1 MNENGTKRREWV
13 KNAAIV
19 FLVIMLILTFFSN
32 TIMNYSLPEVA
43 AQYIMSGS
51 ITAKIRGTGTVESG
65 DPYNIQ
71 AKETRKVESVMVKAG
86 DTVQK
91 GDVLFVLADKESEEL
106 KATQDALDAAL
117 LDFELQILSGNVSSS
132 VVNNVQNGNISSV
145 SVYQSRIV
153 AAEAEIEKWEKEI
166 EEIQLAISQLNAVQG
181 QLAVSTPD
189 TGDEEKKLAE
199 AQAAFDADTYKQAL
213 DKVAELEAKIAEC
226 DKVIEKY
233 KPENNPVIGY
243 EEEVS
248 GADVIRYPIYE
259 VSEEEYL
266 KAVANRAIYVGQ
278 RDALQP
284 QLTPEAKEN
293 YEKLEKA
300 LNEAKTNLANEQ
312 NSVTSQSNSV
322 SIQLS
327 NWNLELTDKQKK
339 LSDATA
345 AKNQLLSD
353 IAAELNLG
361 NKLEQINE
369 QREKITELEA
379 NAMGATIEAP
389 ISGTISSIN
398 LTAGQD
404 MTAGSTIATMQPE
417 GKGFTMSFSVTTE
430 QAKRLSPGIQADL
443 VNAWRYDNV
452 VVTLTKIKP
461 DPSNPAQQKLLEFD
475 VTGDVVDGQTL
486 NVSVGNKSATYDMV
500 VPNSAIREDNNG
512 KFILIVESKS
522 SPLGNRYKASRVDV
536 EILASDDTQSAISGA
551 VYGYEFVITTSNKP
565 VEAGQLIRLAEQ

>member
-13 KNAAIV
+13 KNAMIV
-19 FLVIMLILTFFSN
+19 FLTVMLLLTFFSN

-43 AQYIMSGS
+43 AQYIQSGT

-71 AKETRKVESVMVKAG
+71 AKETRTVESVLVRAG

-106 KATQDALDAAL
+106 KAAEKALEASL
-117 LDFELQILSGNVSSS
+117 LEFELQILSGNLSNS
-132 VVNNVQNGNISSV
+132 VINNVQNGRVSSV
-145 SVYQSRIV
+145 SSYQSQIV

-166 EEIQLAISQLNAVQG
+166 EDIELAISQLNALQG
-181 QLAVSTPD
+181 QLAVSSPD
-189 TGDEEKKLAE
+189 TSEEEKKLAE
-199 AQAAFDADTYKQAL
+199 AQATYDADPYKQAK
-213 DKVAELEAKIAEC
+213 DKIAELDSKIAEC

-233 KPENNPVIGY
+233 KPENNPVVGY
-243 EEEVS
+243 EEDVS
-248 GADVIRYPIYE
+248 GGDRKPIYE

-266 KAVANRAIYVGQ
+266 KAVANRSIYVGQ
-278 RDALQP
+278 R
-284 QLTPEAKEN
+284 EN
-293 YEKLEKA
+293 YLPLVTSEAEENYKKLETA
-300 LNEAKTNLANEQ
+300 LNEAKTNLANKE
-312 NSVTSQSNSV
+312 NSVNAQSNSV
-322 SIQLS
+322 SVQLT

-353 IAAELNLG
+353 IAAELNLSS
-361 NKLEQINE
+361 KMDQINE
-369 QREKITELEA
+369 QRENIAELQA

-398 LTAGQD
+398 VTAGQD
-404 MTAGSTIATMQPE
+404 MAAGSTVVTMQPE
-417 GKGFTMSFSVTTE
+417 GKGFTMSFSVTNE
-430 QAKRLSPGIQADL
+430 QAKRLSPGTQAEL
-443 VNAWRYDNV
+443 VNSWRYDDV
-452 VVTLTKIKP
+452 VVTLSKIKP
-461 DPSNPAQQKLLEFD
+461 DPSDPSQKKLLEFN
-475 VTGDVVDGQTL
+475 VTGSVVDGQTL
-486 NVSVGNKSATYDMV
+486 NVSVGDKSASYDMI

-512 KFILIVESKS
+512 KFILIVETKS

-536 EILASDDTQSAISGA
+536 EVLASDDTQSAISGA

-565 VEAGQLIRLAEQ
+565 VEAGQLIRLAD

>member
-13 KNAAIV
+13 KNAMIV
-19 FLVIMLILTFFSN
+19 FLTVMLLLTFFSN

-43 AQYIMSGS
+43 AQYIQSGT

-71 AKETRKVESVMVKAG
+71 AKETRTVESVLVRAG

-106 KATQDALDAAL
+106 KAAEKALEASL
-117 LDFELQILSGNVSSS
+117 LEFELQILSGNLSNS
-132 VVNNVQNGNISSV
+132 VINNVQNGRVSSV
-145 SVYQSRIV
+145 SSYQSQIV

-166 EEIQLAISQLNAVQG
+166 EDIELAISQLNALQG
-181 QLAVSTPD
+181 QLAVSSPD
-189 TGDEEKKLAE
+189 TSEEEKKLAE
-199 AQAAFDADTYKQAL
+199 AQAAYDADPYKQAK
-213 DKVAELEAKIAEC
+213 DKIAELDSKIAEC

-233 KPENNPVIGY
+233 KPENNPVVGY
-243 EEEVS
+243 EEDVS
-248 GADVIRYPIYE
+248 GGDRKPIYE

-266 KAVANRAIYVGQ
+266 KAVANRSIYVGQ
-278 RDALQP
+278 R
-284 QLTPEAKEN
+284 EN
-293 YEKLEKA
+293 YLPLVTSEAEENYKKLETA
-300 LNEAKTNLANEQ
+300 LNEAKTNLANKE
-312 NSVTSQSNSV
+312 NSVNAQSNSV
-322 SIQLS
+322 SVQLT

-353 IAAELNLG
+353 IAAELNLSS
-361 NKLEQINE
+361 KMDQINE
-369 QREKITELEA
+369 QRENIAELQA

-398 LTAGQD
+398 VTAGQD
-404 MTAGSTIATMQPE
+404 MAAGSTVVTMQPE
-417 GKGFTMSFSVTTE
+417 GKGFTMSFSVTNE
-430 QAKRLSPGIQADL
+430 QARRLSPGTQAEL
-443 VNAWRYDNV
+443 VNSWRYDDV
-452 VVTLTKIKP
+452 VVTLSKIKP
-461 DPSNPAQQKLLEFD
+461 DPSDPSQKKLLEFN
-475 VTGDVVDGQTL
+475 VTGSVVDGQTL
-486 NVSVGNKSATYDMV
+486 NVSVGDKSASYDMI

-512 KFILIVESKS
+512 KFILIVETKS

-536 EILASDDTQSAISGA
+536 EVLASDDTQSAISGA

-565 VEAGQLIRLAEQ
+565 VEAGQLIRLAD

>member
-13 KNAAIV
+13 KNAMIV
-19 FLVIMLILTFFSN
+19 FLTVMLLLTFFSN

-43 AQYIMSGS
+43 AQYIQSGT

-71 AKETRKVESVMVKAG
+71 AKETRTVESVLVRAG

-106 KATQDALDAAL
+106 KAAEKALEASL
-117 LDFELQILSGNVSSS
+117 LEFELQILNGNLSNS
-132 VVNNVQNGNISSV
+132 VINNVQNGRVSSV
-145 SVYQSRIV
+145 SSYQSQIV

-166 EEIQLAISQLNAVQG
+166 EDIELAISQLNALQG
-181 QLAVSTPD
+181 QLAVSSPD
-189 TGDEEKKLAE
+189 TSEEEKKLAE
-199 AQAAFDADTYKQAL
+199 AQAAYDADPYKQAK
-213 DKVAELEAKIAEC
+213 DKIAELDSKIAEC

-233 KPENNPVIGY
+233 KPENNPVVGY
-243 EEEVS
+243 EEDVS
-248 GADVIRYPIYE
+248 GGDRKPIYE

-266 KAVANRAIYVGQ
+266 KAVANRSIYVGQ
-278 RDALQP
+278 R
-284 QLTPEAKEN
+284 EN
-293 YEKLEKA
+293 YLPLVTSEAEENYKKLETA
-300 LNEAKTNLANEQ
+300 LNEAKTNLANKE
-312 NSVTSQSNSV
+312 NSVNAQSNSV
-322 SIQLS
+322 SVQLT

-353 IAAELNLG
+353 IAAELNLSS
-361 NKLEQINE
+361 KMDQINE
-369 QREKITELEA
+369 QRENIAELQA

-398 LTAGQD
+398 VTAGQD
-404 MTAGSTIATMQPE
+404 MAAGSTVVTMQPE
-417 GKGFTMSFSVTTE
+417 GKGFTMSFSVTNE
-430 QAKRLSPGIQADL
+430 QARRLSPGTQAEL
-443 VNAWRYDNV
+443 VNSWRYDDV
-452 VVTLTKIKP
+452 VVTLSKIKP
-461 DPSNPAQQKLLEFD
+461 DPSDPSQKKLLEFN
-475 VTGDVVDGQTL
+475 VTGSVVDGQTL
-486 NVSVGNKSATYDMV
+486 NVSVGDKSASYDMI

-512 KFILIVESKS
+512 KFILIVETKS

-536 EILASDDTQSAISGA
+536 EVLASDDTQSAISGA

-565 VEAGQLIRLAEQ
+565 VEAGQLIRLAD

>member
-13 KNAAIV
+13 KNAMIV
-19 FLVIMLILTFFSN
+19 FLTVMLLLTFFSN

-43 AQYIMSGS
+43 AQYIQSGT

-71 AKETRKVESVMVKAG
+71 AKETRTVESVLVRAG

-106 KATQDALDAAL
+106 KAAEKALEASL
-117 LDFELQILSGNVSSS
+117 LEFELQILSGNLSNS
-132 VVNNVQNGNISSV
+132 VINNVQNGRVSSV
-145 SVYQSRIV
+145 SSYQSQIV

-166 EEIQLAISQLNAVQG
+166 EDIELAISQLNALQG
-181 QLAVSTPD
+181 QLAVSSPD
-189 TGDEEKKLAE
+189 TSEEEKKLAE
-199 AQAAFDADTYKQAL
+199 AQAAYDADPYKQAK
-213 DKVAELEAKIAEC
+213 DKIAELDSKIAEC

-233 KPENNPVIGY
+233 KPENNPVVGY
-243 EEEVS
+243 EEDVS
-248 GADVIRYPIYE
+248 GGDRKPIYE

-266 KAVANRAIYVGQ
+266 KAVANRSIYVGQ
-278 RDALQP
+278 R
-284 QLTPEAKEN
+284 EN
-293 YEKLEKA
+293 YLPLVTSEAEENYKKLETA
-300 LNEAKTNLANEQ
+300 LNEAKTNLANKE
-312 NSVTSQSNSV
+312 NSVNAQSNSV
-322 SIQLS
+322 SVQLT

-353 IAAELNLG
+353 IAAELNLSS
-361 NKLEQINE
+361 KMDQINE
-369 QREKITELEA
+369 QRENIAELQA

-398 LTAGQD
+398 VTAGQD
-404 MTAGSTIATMQPE
+404 MAAGSTVVTMQPE
-417 GKGFTMSFSVTTE
+417 GKGFTMSFSVTNE
-430 QAKRLSPGIQADL
+430 QAKRLSPGTQAEL
-443 VNAWRYDNV
+443 VNSWRYDDV
-452 VVTLTKIKP
+452 VVTLSKIKP
-461 DPSNPAQQKLLEFD
+461 DPSDPSQKKLLEFN
-475 VTGDVVDGQTL
+475 VTGSVVDGQTL
-486 NVSVGNKSATYDMV
+486 NVSVGDKSASYDMI

-512 KFILIVESKS
+512 KFILIVETKS

-536 EILASDDTQSAISGA
+536 EVLASDDTQSAISGA

-565 VEAGQLIRLAEQ
+565 VEAGQLIRLAD

>member
-13 KNAAIV
+13 KNAMIV
-19 FLVIMLILTFFSN
+19 FLTVMLLLTFFSN

-43 AQYIMSGS
+43 AQYIQSGT

-71 AKETRKVESVMVKAG
+71 AKETRTVESVLVRAG

-106 KATQDALDAAL
+106 KAAQEALEASL
-117 LDFELQILSGNVSSS
+117 LDFELQILSGNVSNS
-132 VVNNVQNGNISSV
+132 VINNVQNGKVSSV
-145 SVYQSRIV
+145 STYQSQIV

-166 EEIQLAISQLNAVQG
+166 EDIELAISQLNALKG

-189 TGDEEKKLAE
+189 TGEEEKALSKAQDDCDKDQYGQALARV
-199 AQAAFDADTYKQAL
+199 AAWKTEIEQYQVTIDTY
-213 DKVAELEAKIAEC
+213 
-226 DKVIEKY
+226 EKY
-233 KPENNPVIGY
+233 NTV
-243 EEEVS
+243 EEVS
-248 GADVIRYPIYE
+248 GNEASGLKVSVEQYNEALVKKNDRLRLIEQEKVILDDM
-259 VSEEEYL
+259 S
-266 KAVANRAIYVGQ
+266 
-278 RDALQP
+278 
-284 QLTPEAKEN
+284 AKEN

-300 LNEAKTNLANEQ
+300 LDEAKTNLTNKQ
-312 NSVTSQSNSV
+312 NSVDAQSNSV
-322 SIQLS
+322 SVQLT

-339 LSDATA
+339 LSDATD

-361 NKLEQINE
+361 SKMDRINE
-369 QREKITELEA
+369 QRETIAELQA

-389 ISGTISSIN
+389 ISGTISSIGI
-398 LTAGQD
+398 TAGQD

-417 GKGFTMSFSVTTE
+417 GKGFTMSFSVTND
-430 QAKRLSPGIQADL
+430 QAKRLSPGVQAEL
-443 VNAWRYDNV
+443 VNSWRYDDV
-452 VVTLTKIKP
+452 VVTLSKIKP
-461 DPSNPAQQKLLEFD
+461 DTSDPAQKKLLEFT
-475 VTGDVVDGQTL
+475 VTGSVVDGQTL
-486 NVSVGNKSATYDMV
+486 NVSVGDKSANYDMI

-512 KFILIVESKS
+512 KFILIVETKS

-536 EILASDDTQSAISGA
+536 EVLASDDTKSAISGA

-565 VEAGQLIRLAEQ
+565 VEAGQLIRLADQ

>member
-13 KNAAIV
+13 KNAMIV
-19 FLVIMLILTFFSN
+19 FLTVMLLLTFFSN

-43 AQYIMSGS
+43 AQYIQSGT

-71 AKETRKVESVMVKAG
+71 AKETRTVESVLVRAG

-106 KATQDALDAAL
+106 KAAEKALEASL
-117 LDFELQILSGNVSSS
+117 LEFELQILSGNLSNS
-132 VVNNVQNGNISSV
+132 VINNVQNGRVSSV
-145 SVYQSRIV
+145 SSYQSQIV

-166 EEIQLAISQLNAVQG
+166 EDIELAISQLNALQG
-181 QLAVSTPD
+181 QLAVSSPD
-189 TGDEEKKLAE
+189 TSEEEKKLAE
-199 AQAAFDADTYKQAL
+199 AQATYDADPYKQAK
-213 DKVAELEAKIAEC
+213 DKIAELDSKIAEC

-233 KPENNPVIGY
+233 KPENNLVERF
-243 EEEVS
+243 EEDVS
-248 GADVIRYPIYE
+248 GGDRKPIYE

-266 KAVANRAIYVGQ
+266 KAVANRSIYVGQ
-278 RDALQP
+278 R
-284 QLTPEAKEN
+284 EN
-293 YEKLEKA
+293 YLPLVTSEAEENYKKLETA
-300 LNEAKTNLANEQ
+300 LNEAKTNLANKE
-312 NSVTSQSNSV
+312 NSVNAQSNSV
-322 SIQLS
+322 SVQLT

-353 IAAELNLG
+353 IAAELNLSS
-361 NKLEQINE
+361 KMDQINE
-369 QREKITELEA
+369 QRENIAELQA

-398 LTAGQD
+398 VTAGQD
-404 MTAGSTIATMQPE
+404 MAAGSTVVTMQPE
-417 GKGFTMSFSVTTE
+417 GKGFTMSFSVTNE
-430 QAKRLSPGIQADL
+430 QARRLSPGTQAEL
-443 VNAWRYDNV
+443 VNSWRYDDV
-452 VVTLTKIKP
+452 VVTLSKIKP
-461 DPSNPAQQKLLEFD
+461 DPSDPSQKKLLEFN
-475 VTGDVVDGQTL
+475 VTGSVVDGQTL
-486 NVSVGNKSATYDMV
+486 NVSVGDKSASYDMI

-512 KFILIVESKS
+512 KFILIVETKS

-536 EILASDDTQSAISGA
+536 EVLASDDTQSAISGA

-565 VEAGQLIRLAEQ
+565 VEAGQLIRLAD

>member
-13 KNAAIV
+13 KNAMIV
-19 FLVIMLILTFFSN
+19 FLTVMLLLTFFSN

-43 AQYIMSGS
+43 AQYIQSGT

-71 AKETRKVESVMVKAG
+71 AKETRTVESVLVRAG

-106 KATQDALDAAL
+106 KAAQEALEASL
-117 LDFELQILSGNVSSS
+117 LDFELQILSGNVSNS
-132 VVNNVQNGNISSV
+132 VINNVQNGKVSSV
-145 SVYQSRIV
+145 STYQSQIV

-166 EEIQLAISQLNAVQG
+166 EDIELAISQLNALKG

-189 TGDEEKKLAE
+189 TGEEEKALAK
-199 AQAAFDADTYKQAL
+199 AQDDCDKDQYGQALARVAAWKTEIEQYQVTIDTY
-213 DKVAELEAKIAEC
+213 
-226 DKVIEKY
+226 EKY
-233 KPENNPVIGY
+233 NTV
-243 EEEVS
+243 EEVS
-248 GADVIRYPIYE
+248 GNEASGLKVSVEQYNEALVKKNDRLRLIEQEKVILDDM
-259 VSEEEYL
+259 S
-266 KAVANRAIYVGQ
+266 
-278 RDALQP
+278 
-284 QLTPEAKEN
+284 AKEN

-300 LNEAKTNLANEQ
+300 LDEAKTNLTNKQ
-312 NSVTSQSNSV
+312 NSVDAQSNSV
-322 SIQLS
+322 SVQLT

-339 LSDATA
+339 LSDATD

-361 NKLEQINE
+361 SKMDRINE
-369 QREKITELEA
+369 QRETIAELQA

-389 ISGTISSIN
+389 ISGTISSIGI
-398 LTAGQD
+398 TAGQD

-417 GKGFTMSFSVTTE
+417 GKGFTMSFSVTND
-430 QAKRLSPGIQADL
+430 QAKRLSPGVQAEL
-443 VNAWRYDNV
+443 VNSWRYDDV
-452 VVTLTKIKP
+452 VVTLSKIKP
-461 DPSNPAQQKLLEFD
+461 DTSDPAQKKLLEFT
-475 VTGDVVDGQTL
+475 VTGSVVDGQTL
-486 NVSVGNKSATYDMV
+486 NVSVGDKSANYDMI

-512 KFILIVESKS
+512 KFILIVETKS

-536 EILASDDTQSAISGA
+536 EVLASDDTKSAISGA

-565 VEAGQLIRLAEQ
+565 VEAGQLIRLADQ

>member
-13 KNAAIV
+13 KNAMIV
-19 FLVIMLILTFFSN
+19 FLTVMLLLTFFSN

-43 AQYIMSGS
+43 AQYIQSGT

-71 AKETRKVESVMVKAG
+71 AKETRTVESVLVRAG

-106 KATQDALDAAL
+106 KAAEKALEASL
-117 LDFELQILSGNVSSS
+117 LEFELQILNGNLSNS
-132 VVNNVQNGNISSV
+132 VINNVQNGRVSSV
-145 SVYQSRIV
+145 SSYQSQIV

-166 EEIQLAISQLNAVQG
+166 EDIELAISQLNALQG
-181 QLAVSTPD
+181 QLAVSSPD
-189 TGDEEKKLAE
+189 TSEEEKKLAE
-199 AQAAFDADTYKQAL
+199 AQATYDADPYKQAK
-213 DKVAELEAKIAEC
+213 DKIAELDSKIAEC

-233 KPENNPVIGY
+233 KPENNPVVGY
-243 EEEVS
+243 EEDVS
-248 GADVIRYPIYE
+248 GGDRKPIYE

-266 KAVANRAIYVGQ
+266 KAVANRSIYVGQ
-278 RDALQP
+278 R
-284 QLTPEAKEN
+284 EN
-293 YEKLEKA
+293 YLPLVTSEAEENYKKLETA
-300 LNEAKTNLANEQ
+300 LNEAKTNLANKE
-312 NSVTSQSNSV
+312 NSVNAQSNSV
-322 SIQLS
+322 SVQLT

-353 IAAELNLG
+353 IAAELNLSS
-361 NKLEQINE
+361 KMDQINE
-369 QREKITELEA
+369 QRENIAELQA

-398 LTAGQD
+398 VTAGQD
-404 MTAGSTIATMQPE
+404 MAAGSTVVTMQPE
-417 GKGFTMSFSVTTE
+417 GKGFTMSFSVTNE
-430 QAKRLSPGIQADL
+430 QARRLSPGTQAEL
-443 VNAWRYDNV
+443 VNSWRYDDV
-452 VVTLTKIKP
+452 VVTLSKIKP
-461 DPSNPAQQKLLEFD
+461 DPSDPSQKKLLEFN
-475 VTGDVVDGQTL
+475 VTGSVVDGQTL
-486 NVSVGNKSATYDMV
+486 NVSVGDKSASYDMI

-512 KFILIVESKS
+512 KFILIVETKS

-536 EILASDDTQSAISGA
+536 EVLASDDTQSAISGA

-565 VEAGQLIRLAEQ
+565 VEAGQLIRLAD

>member
-13 KNAAIV
+13 KNAMIV
-19 FLVIMLILTFFSN
+19 FLTVMLLLTFFSN

-43 AQYIMSGS
+43 AQYIQSGT

-71 AKETRKVESVMVKAG
+71 AKETRTVESVLVRAG

-106 KATQDALDAAL
+106 KAAEKALEASL
-117 LDFELQILSGNVSSS
+117 LEFELQILNGNLSNS
-132 VVNNVQNGNISSV
+132 VINNVQNGRVSSV
-145 SVYQSRIV
+145 SSYQSQIV

-166 EEIQLAISQLNAVQG
+166 EDIELAISQLNALQG
-181 QLAVSTPD
+181 QLAVSSPD
-189 TGDEEKKLAE
+189 TSEEEKKLAE
-199 AQAAFDADTYKQAL
+199 AQAAYDADPYKQAK
-213 DKVAELEAKIAEC
+213 DKIAELDSKIAEC

-233 KPENNPVIGY
+233 KPENNPVVGY
-243 EEEVS
+243 EEDVS
-248 GADVIRYPIYE
+248 GGDRKPIYE

-266 KAVANRAIYVGQ
+266 KAVANRSIYVGQ
-278 RDALQP
+278 R
-284 QLTPEAKEN
+284 EN
-293 YEKLEKA
+293 YLPLVTSEAEENYKKLETA
-300 LNEAKTNLANEQ
+300 LNEAKTNLANKE
-312 NSVTSQSNSV
+312 NSVNAQSNSV
-322 SIQLS
+322 SVQLT

-353 IAAELNLG
+353 IAAELNLSS
-361 NKLEQINE
+361 KMDQINE
-369 QREKITELEA
+369 QRENIAELQA

-398 LTAGQD
+398 VTAGQD
-404 MTAGSTIATMQPE
+404 MAAGSTVVTMQPE
-417 GKGFTMSFSVTTE
+417 GKGFTMSFSVTNE
-430 QAKRLSPGIQADL
+430 QARRLSPGTQAEL
-443 VNAWRYDNV
+443 VNSWRYDDV
-452 VVTLTKIKP
+452 VVTLSKIKP
-461 DPSNPAQQKLLEFD
+461 DPSDPSQKKLLEFN
-475 VTGDVVDGQTL
+475 VTGSVVDGQTL
-486 NVSVGNKSATYDMV
+486 NVSVGDKSASYDMI

-512 KFILIVESKS
+512 KFILIVETKS

-536 EILASDDTQSAISGA
+536 EVLASDDTQSAISGA

-565 VEAGQLIRLAEQ
+565 VEAGQLIRMTES

>member
-13 KNAAIV
+13 KNAMIV
-19 FLVIMLILTFFSN
+19 FLTVMLLLTFFSN

-43 AQYIMSGS
+43 AQYIQSGT

-71 AKETRKVESVMVKAG
+71 AKETRTVESVLVRAG

-106 KATQDALDAAL
+106 KAAEKALEASL
-117 LDFELQILSGNVSSS
+117 LEFELQILNGNLSNS
-132 VVNNVQNGNISSV
+132 VINNVQNGRVSSV
-145 SVYQSRIV
+145 SSYQSQIV

-166 EEIQLAISQLNAVQG
+166 EDIELAISQLNALQG
-181 QLAVSTPD
+181 QLAVSSPD
-189 TGDEEKKLAE
+189 TSEEEKKLAE
-199 AQAAFDADTYKQAL
+199 AQAAYDADPYKQAK
-213 DKVAELEAKIAEC
+213 DKIAELDSKIAEC

-233 KPENNPVIGY
+233 KPENNPVVGY
-243 EEEVS
+243 EEDVS
-248 GADVIRYPIYE
+248 GGDRKPIYE

-266 KAVANRAIYVGQ
+266 KAVANRSIYVGQ
-278 RDALQP
+278 R
-284 QLTPEAKEN
+284 EN
-293 YEKLEKA
+293 YLPLVTSEAEENYKKLETA
-300 LNEAKTNLANEQ
+300 LNEAKTNLANKE
-312 NSVTSQSNSV
+312 NSVNAQSNSV
-322 SIQLS
+322 SVQLT

-353 IAAELNLG
+353 IAAELNLSS
-361 NKLEQINE
+361 KMDQINE
-369 QREKITELEA
+369 QRENIAELQA

-398 LTAGQD
+398 VTAGQD
-404 MTAGSTIATMQPE
+404 MAAGSTVVTMQPE
-417 GKGFTMSFSVTTE
+417 GKGFTMSFSVTNE
-430 QAKRLSPGIQADL
+430 QARRLSPGTQAEL
-443 VNAWRYDNV
+443 VNSWRYDDV
-452 VVTLTKIKP
+452 VVTLSKIKP
-461 DPSNPAQQKLLEFD
+461 DPSDPSQKKLLEFN
-475 VTGDVVDGQTL
+475 VTGRVVDGQTL
-486 NVSVGNKSATYDMV
+486 NVSVGDKSASYDMI

-512 KFILIVESKS
+512 KFILIVETKS

-536 EILASDDTQSAISGA
+536 EVLASDDTQSAISGA

-565 VEAGQLIRLAEQ
+565 VEAGQLIRLAD

>member
-13 KNAAIV
+13 KNAMIV
-19 FLVIMLILTFFSN
+19 FLTVMLLLTFFSN

-43 AQYIMSGS
+43 AQYIQSGT

-71 AKETRKVESVMVKAG
+71 AKETRTVESVLVRAG

-106 KATQDALDAAL
+106 KAAQDALESSL
-117 LDFELQILSGNVSSS
+117 LDFELQILSGNVSNS
-132 VVNNVQNGNISSV
+132 VINNVQNGKVSSV
-145 SVYQSRIV
+145 STYQSQIV

-166 EEIQLAISQLNAVQG
+166 EDIELAISQLNALKG

-189 TGDEEKKLAE
+189 TGEEEKALAK
-199 AQAAFDADTYKQAL
+199 AQDDCDKDQYGQALARVAAWKTEIEQYQVTIDTY
-213 DKVAELEAKIAEC
+213 
-226 DKVIEKY
+226 EKY
-233 KPENNPVIGY
+233 NTV
-243 EEEVS
+243 EEVS
-248 GADVIRYPIYE
+248 GNEASGLKVSVEQYNEALVKKNDRLRLIEQEKVILDDM
-259 VSEEEYL
+259 S
-266 KAVANRAIYVGQ
+266 
-278 RDALQP
+278 
-284 QLTPEAKEN
+284 AKEN

-300 LNEAKTNLANEQ
+300 LDEAKTNLTNKQ
-312 NSVTSQSNSV
+312 NSVDAQSNSV
-322 SIQLS
+322 SVQLT

-339 LSDATA
+339 LSDATD

-361 NKLEQINE
+361 SKMDRINE
-369 QREKITELEA
+369 QRETIAELQA

-389 ISGTISSIN
+389 ISGTISSIGI
-398 LTAGQD
+398 TAGQD

-417 GKGFTMSFSVTTE
+417 GKGFTMSFSVTND
-430 QAKRLSPGIQADL
+430 QAKRLSPGVQAEL
-443 VNAWRYDNV
+443 VNSWRYDDV
-452 VVTLTKIKP
+452 VVTLSKIKP
-461 DPSNPAQQKLLEFD
+461 DTSDPAQKKLLEFT
-475 VTGDVVDGQTL
+475 VTGSVVDGQTL
-486 NVSVGNKSATYDMV
+486 NVSVGDKSANYDMI

-512 KFILIVESKS
+512 KFILIVETKS

-536 EILASDDTQSAISGA
+536 EVLASDDTKSAISGA

-565 VEAGQLIRLAEQ
+565 VEAGQLIRLADQ

>member
-13 KNAAIV
+13 KNAMIV
-19 FLVIMLILTFFSN
+19 FLTVMLLLTFFSN

-43 AQYIMSGS
+43 AQYIQSGT

-71 AKETRKVESVMVKAG
+71 AKETRTVESVLVRAG

-106 KATQDALDAAL
+106 KAAQDALESSL
-117 LDFELQILSGNVSSS
+117 LDFELQILSGNVSNS
-132 VVNNVQNGNISSV
+132 VINNVQSGKVSSV
-145 SVYQSRIV
+145 STYQSQIV

-166 EEIQLAISQLNAVQG
+166 EDIELAISQLNALKG
-181 QLAVSTPD
+181 QLSFSTPD
-189 TGDEEKKLAE
+189 TSEEEKKLAE
-199 AQAAFDADTYKQAL
+199 AQAAYEADSYKQAKDKIADL
-213 DKVAELEAKIAEC
+213 DSKIAEC
-226 DKVIEKY
+226 EQVIEKY
-233 KPENNPVIGY
+233 KPENNPVVGY

-248 GADVIRYPIYE
+248 GGNIIYNAVYE
-259 VSEEEYL
+259 VSHDEYL
-266 KAVANRAIYVGQ
+266 KAVANHSIYVGQ
-278 RDALQP
+278 KESYQP
-284 QLTPEAKEN
+284 FVTAEAEEN

-300 LNEAKTNLANEQ
+300 LNEAKTNLTNKQ
-312 NSVTSQSNSV
+312 NSVDAQSNSV
-322 SIQLS
+322 SVQLT

-339 LSDATA
+339 LSDATD

-361 NKLEQINE
+361 SKMDRINE
-369 QREKITELEA
+369 QRETIAELQA

-389 ISGTISSIN
+389 ISGIISSIGI
-398 LTAGQD
+398 TAGQD

-417 GKGFTMSFSVTTE
+417 GKGFTMSFSVTND
-430 QAKRLSPGIQADL
+430 QAKRLSPGVQAEL
-443 VNAWRYDNV
+443 VNSWRYDDV
-452 VVTLTKIKP
+452 VVTLSKIKP
-461 DPSNPAQQKLLEFD
+461 DTSDPAQKKLLEFT
-475 VTGDVVDGQTL
+475 VTGSVVDGQTL
-486 NVSVGNKSATYDMV
+486 NVSVGDKSANYDMI

-512 KFILIVESKS
+512 KFILIVETKS

-536 EILASDDTQSAISGA
+536 EVLASDDTKSAISGA

-565 VEAGQLIRLAEQ
+565 VEAGQLIRLADQ